1 MKEKI
6 FAVIMI
12 TLIAGAVT
20 TNTLL
25 LRKNIDK
32 IHASVDEIEI
42 TDEEWE
48 SSKQCASEAFE
59 LFKAKELFIGL
70 TVNHD
75 DLSDIEGCFSELI
88 GYLDVGDTSGASVA
102 KNRLIDALGHLRRL
116 SGFNIDAII

>member
-32 IHASVDEIEI
+32 IHASVDKIEF

-48 SSKQCASEAFE
+48 SSKQRASEAYDF
-59 LFKAKELFIGL
+59 FKAKELFIGL

-88 GYLDVGDTSGASVA
+88 GYLDVEDTSGASVA